1 MFTVKVEGIDD
12 LKKQLQA
19 IAPLLAAKPM
29 RDALNAVGQD
39 FEDEAKTQA
48 PVHPGNGAKLDKRA
62 QPGALRD
69 SIGHAVR
76 VSPSKGKG
84 YVKIGPTLDGGPV
97 GKHKTT
103 NPGIY
108 GLFIE
113 LGFKSYAANPFLRRT
128 FDAVK
133 GFAVDKFLEVFRG
146 SMNQVLRGKNI
157 RRS

>member
-1 MFTVKVEGIDD
+1 MFDVKITGIDE
-12 LKKQLQA
+12 LKQQLQQ

-76 VSPSKGKG
+76 VSPSKGRG

-108 GLFIE
+108 GMFIE
-113 LGFKSYAANPFLRRT
+113 LGFKGFAGNPFMRRA

-133 GFAVDKFLEVFRG
+133 GRVADRFTQVFRA
-146 SMNQVLRGKNI
+146 SAERVLARLARGRK
-157 RRS
+157 